1 MPHGLCRS
9 ILALRTI
16 ANDLVDVVFE
26 RRERGA
32 TARATWLAI
41 ESQFLGNQETRAL
54 YLDAQFCNFVQG
66 DLSITDYCKR
76 FKQMADT
83 LGDLGEDVSDRTLI
97 LNVLRGLN
105 EKYAALGRQLP
116 RGRPFPTFLEVRDLL
131 LE

>member
-1 MPHGLCRS
+1 MDCVVRS
-9 ILALRTI
+9 WLYGTI
-16 ANDLVDVVFE
+16 ANDLVDVVLE

-41 ESQFLGNQETRAL
+41 ESQFLGNRETRAL

-83 LGDLGEDVSDRTLI
+83 LGDLGEDVSGRTLI
-97 LNVLRGLN
+97 LVKGISVIVL
-105 EKYAALGRQLP
+105 
-116 RGRPFPTFLEVRDLL
+116 V
-131 LE
+131 